1 MIQKTKLILILIFG
15 IGLLSAQAS
24 AEEAP
29 VLKTKKDKTS
39 YAAGVETARSLKR
52 QGVELD
58 MELVIRG
65 IRDASI
71 GQKLLLTDE
80 DLHAI
85 INAYQA
91 EVRQKQIEM
100 KYKQSRIAEDNKNE
114 GEAFLSRNKLNEGVV
129 TLPSGLQYR
138 ILKEGEGK
146 KPTDVNTVEVHYRG
160 TFINGT
166 EFDSSYSRGNPV
178 TMTLKPAIAG
188 WKEALKLMPV
198 GSKWQL
204 FIPPELGYG
213 PRGSGRIPPNSTLIF
228 ELELIAVK

>member
-1 MIQKTKLILILIFG
+1 MILKMKMILILILG
-15 IGLLSAQAS
+15 VGLLAAPAS
-24 AEEAP
+24 AEETP
-29 VLKTKKDKTS
+29 VLKTKTDKTS
-39 YAAGVETARSLKR
+39 YAAGVETARALKR

-58 MELVIRG
+58 MELVIKG
-65 IRDASI
+65 IRDAST

-80 DLHAI
+80 DLHAV

-100 KYKQSRIAEDNKNE
+100 KYKQAKVAEDNKKE
-114 GEAFLSRNKLNEGVV
+114 GEAFLSRNKLKEGVV
-129 TLPSGLQYR
+129 TLPSGLQYK
-138 ILKEGEGK
+138 ILKAGEGK
-146 KPTDVNTVEVHYRG
+146 KPTEVDTVEVHYRG

-178 TMTLKPAIAG
+178 TMTVKPAIPG
-188 WKEALKLMPV
+188 WKEALKLMPA

-204 FIPPELGYG
+204 FIPPELAYG

-228 ELELIAVK
+228 EIELIAVK